1 MITFFNGVVRF
12 LKQTRGGEKSE
23 LYRPMIYRTLHHRVQ
38 HRVSFLDPFDH
49 HRPRR
54 NLLNRKLSTMFFAR
68 APSTL
73 LARSSALRSKFSSAG
88 AEEAAA
94 SGGLL
99 AGAVATTFGTYCLA
113 DFLSNF
119 IQHPTQKVSFA
130 RGGGLSIP
138 STIVWMYSIRTS

>member
-1 MITFFNGVVRF
+1 
-12 LKQTRGGEKSE
+12 
-23 LYRPMIYRTLHHRVQ
+23 
-38 HRVSFLDPFDH
+38 
-49 HRPRR
+49 
-54 NLLNRKLSTMFFAR
+54 MFFAR
-68 APSTL
+68 ASSTL

-130 RGGGLSIP
+130 LDCPFNYLDVIDLNFLTP
-138 STIVWMYSIRTS
+138 SMSRHFS